1 MITHHPTTDY
11 LAAFSAGTL
20 SLSQAMCVSAHIEHC
35 SQCRADVK
43 RLNQVGSELLEQ
55 LQPAEIPS
63 SLKQSVMDA
72 IELAEKTREQPMAQK
87 PDSRGSS
94 KTPEQKQVPKCLQSL
109 VPDGFSALNWKR
121 LSPSIHAAK
130 LCSDVNGSKIEM
142 IKIQPGGQV
151 ASHNHTGEEI
161 TLVLTGSFSDN
172 SGNYQPGDIIFR
184 GKDDKHH
191 KPIASQDSECIC
203 LTSVE
208 SPIQFTGF
216 FARLF
221 NPLVRRSH
229 YAS

>member
-1 MITHHPTTDY
+1 MITHHPTADY

-20 SLSQAMCVSAHIEHC
+20 SLSQAICVSAHTEHC
-35 SQCRADVK
+35 SQCRSEVK
-43 RLNQVGSELLEQ
+43 RLNQVGSELLNQ
-55 LQPAEIPS
+55 LKPS
-63 SLKQSVMDA
+63 KVPESLKQSVMDA
-72 IELAEKTREQPMAQK
+72 IDFSDHESPDTSKLALDKTLLTATQETREI
-87 PDSRGSS
+87 
-94 KTPEQKQVPKCLQSL
+94 PKCLSAL
-109 VPDGFSALNWKR
+109 VPDGYSALGWKR

-161 TLVLTGSFSDN
+161 TLVLSGSFSDN
-172 SGNYQPGDIIFR
+172 AGNYQPGDIIFR
-184 GKDDKHH
+184 NENDKYHR
-191 KPIASQDSECIC
+191 PIASQDGECIC

-208 SPIQFTGF
+208 APIQFTGF

-221 NPLVRRSH
+221 NPLIRRSH

>member
-1 MITHHPTTDY
+1 MITHHPSPEY

-20 SLSQAMCVSAHIEHC
+20 SFSQAICVSAHTEHC

-43 RLNQVGSELLEQ
+43 RLNQVGSELLNQ
-55 LQPAEIPS
+55 LKPEKVSA
-63 SLKQSVMDA
+63 SLKQSVMEA
-72 IELAEKTREQPMAQK
+72 IDRAEESNHESIVDRT
-87 PDSRGSS
+87 
-94 KTPEQKQVPKCLQSL
+94 TPQQRPTHKQVPKCLQRL
-109 VPDGFSALNWKR
+109 VPEGFSKLDWKR

-130 LCSDVNGSKIEM
+130 LCSDVDGSKVEM

-161 TLVLTGSFSDN
+161 TLVLSGSFSDN
-172 SGNYQPGDIIFR
+172 SGNYQAGDIIFR
-184 GKDDKHH
+184 NQDDKNHR
-191 KPIASQDSECIC
+191 PIASQDCECIC
-203 LTSVE
+203 LTAVQ
-208 SPIQFTGF
+208 SPIEFTGF